1 MTHSNF
7 DLQIKN
13 ADVFS
18 YPYEYANGQ
27 FVKLPFRDR
36 SASNPAGGINS
47 SAGEMVNWLKLHLNN
62 GQFDKRQIISPTSMG
77 VIKNPLI
84 FFNYSEKAQWPPTMF
99 ASMGW
104 DFQYYSGYHLL
115 SKGGILEGFSGY
127 ISFMPQEKIGIII
140 LANSRPAFEL
150 TRYLTYLIYDQLL
163 NIKEFSWD
171 KLIED
176 AKPKYEVSS
185 GKSSTEPQFK
195 SDNTP
200 YPQEK
205 YIGSYEHDAY
215 GKAVVS
221 VEDGQLQVNFNQS
234 FIWPLEYCFQNV
246 FRTVYSGATI
256 RFSFNQDT
264 AGKVTSL
271 EMEIEGTGF
280 KVVFERLPGL

>member
-1 MTHSNF
+1 
-7 DLQIKN
+7 
-13 ADVFS
+13 
-18 YPYEYANGQ
+18 
-27 FVKLPFRDR
+27 
-36 SASNPAGGINS
+36 
-47 SAGEMVNWLKLHLNN
+47 
-62 GQFDKRQIISPTSMG
+62 
-77 VIKNPLI
+77 
-84 FFNYSEKAQWPPTMF
+84 
-99 ASMGW
+99 
-104 DFQYYSGYHLL
+104 L

-140 LANSRPAFEL
+140 LANSRPAFKL

-185 GKSSTEPQFK
+185 EKSSTEPQFK

-221 VEDGQLQVNFNQS
+221 VENGEMQLNFNQS

-246 FRTVYSGATI
+246 FKTVYSGATI
-256 RFSFNQDT
+256 RFSFSQDT
-264 AGKVTSL
+264 TEKVTSL

-280 KVVFERLPGL
+280 RVVFERLPGL